1 MRGNVLRIKNEKQNL
16 IYTLSFNSEEQDV
29 IFKLNEEGKQNL
41 VTLHLNKE
49 EFNRRRWQQVQILFN
64 LVKNDVTLKVNKER
78 STCPDLNFAE
88 QSWKPVM
95 YFGRSEYII
104 DIPSFG
110 IRNLS
115 VKDDK
120 TTFLFPLNENKGNE
134 VHDLEGSRI
143 GEVVCPV
150 WMINDAYFWRHKVT
164 FESNEV
170 AGAMFN
176 VHNQE
181 IYYFNDKQITTYNT
195 CLLYTSP
202 SPRDS

>member
-1 MRGNVLRIKNEKQNL
+1 
-16 IYTLSFNSEEQDV
+16 
-29 IFKLNEEGKQNL
+29 
-41 VTLHLNKE
+41 
-49 EFNRRRWQQVQILFN
+49 
-64 LVKNDVTLKVNKER
+64 
-78 STCPDLNFAE
+78 
-88 QSWKPVM
+88 M

-181 IYYFNDKQITTYNT
+181 IYYFNEADNN
-195 CLLYTSP
+195 L
-202 SPRDS
+202 